1 MKIYWARATFAA
13 ALSVSPIFTR
23 TARAS
28 APSSFAFTK
37 AVQVVRRLSQSA
49 AASTAT
55 SNLFSLN
62 KLIDLELSQLNE
74 IWRSEQTIEPAM
86 FCWRAAWAPLLKR
99 QTFLCASSLSAKTK
113 WVARLRLGHEAS
125 IRVYLT
131 SNCCFATKR
140 FWFKLTN
147 KFLNKINRVQ
157 RNVLDVPYH
166 PRFNNSRPK
175 LNVHFI
181 YAQRQ
186 TRQVLGNRTWKRFEI
201 LCESFFSSF
210 FSFKF

>member
-37 AVQVVRRLSQSA
+37 AVQVVRRLRQSS

-74 IWRSEQTIEPAM
+74 IWRSEQTIEPVM

-99 QTFLCASSLSAKTK
+99 QTFCVLPRWARRQSESRGCDLVTRHRSESTWLQI
-113 WVARLRLGHEAS
+113 VAL
-125 IRVYLT
+125 
-131 SNCCFATKR
+131 
-140 FWFKLTN
+140 
-147 KFLNKINRVQ
+147 
-157 RNVLDVPYH
+157 
-166 PRFNNSRPK
+166 RPK
-175 LNVHFI
+175 DFDLNLQINF
-181 YAQRQ
+181 
-186 TRQVLGNRTWKRFEI
+186 
-201 LCESFFSSF
+201 
-210 FSFKF
+210 